1 LIKDDILTMEAVT
14 RGIAAPNERENGA
27 FVGRAGLTA
36 FGEGLAKGSLGAG
49 RGRVDWAEKHA
60 RGGAIFRLSLRWRKR
75 PSRLLK
81 NSMAADGWA

>member
-1 LIKDDILTMEAVT
+1 MIKDDILTMEAVT

-27 FVGRAGLTA
+27 FVLAA

-49 RGRVDWAEKHA
+49 RGRVDWEEKHA

-75 PSRLLK
+75 PSSR
-81 NSMAADGWA
+81 SMRAITSGS